1 MFMANCAM
9 KTPIKVAVTGAAGHI
24 GYALLF
30 RIASGQMFGSDQ
42 PLRLHLIEIPAV
54 LGSLEGVVMELDDC
68 AFPLLESVIPTA
80 DLNEGFRDVN
90 WALLVGSV
98 PRKAGMERK
107 DLLGINGKIFIGQG
121 QAIQKNAAADVRV
134 LVVGNPCNTNCL
146 IAMNNAKDIPSDRW
160 FAMTRLDENRA
171 RAQLAHKA
179 GVSICSVTNM
189 TIWGNHSSTQYPDFY
204 NARID
209 GRPANEVIGDEK
221 WLKEDFIATVQQRGA
236 AVIKARGLSSAGS
249 AANAVVDSVSS
260 LINDTPGD
268 DWHSVAVC
276 SDGSYGVEKGLISS
290 FPVRVCGGK
299 WEIVQGLPINDFSR
313 AKIDA
318 SVAELKEEKAL
329 VSELIS

>member
-1 MFMANCAM
+1 M
-9 KTPIKVAVTGAAGHI
+9 KTPIKVAVTGAAGQI

-30 RIASGQMFGSDQ
+30 RIASGQMFGPDQ
-42 PLRLHLIEIPAV
+42 PLILHLIEIPDA
-54 LGSLEGVVMELDDC
+54 LGALDGVVMELHDC
-68 AFPLLESVIPTA
+68 AFPLLESVVPTA
-80 DLNEGFRDVN
+80 DLNEGFRDIN
-90 WALLVGSV
+90 WALLVGSI

-121 QAIQKNAAADVRV
+121 QAIEKNAASDVRV

-146 IAMNNAKDIPSDRW
+146 IAMNNAKEIPSDRW

-179 GVSICSVTNM
+179 GVGIGVVTNM

-221 WLKEDFIATVQQRGA
+221 WLKQDFIATVQQRGA

-260 LINDTPGD
+260 LINDTPPNN
-268 DWHSVAVC
+268 WHSVAVC
-276 SDGSYGVEKGLISS
+276 SDGSYDVEKGLISS
-290 FPVRVCGGK
+290 FPVRMRGGQWK
-299 WEIVQGLPINDFSR
+299 IVQGVPINDFSR
-313 AKIDA
+313 SKIDA
-318 SVAELKEEKAL
+318 SVAELREERAL

>member
-1 MFMANCAM
+1 VANCVM
-9 KTPIKVAVTGAAGHI
+9 KTPIKVAVTGAAGQI

-30 RIASGQMFGSDQ
+30 RIASGQMFGPDQ
-42 PLRLHLIEIPAV
+42 PLTLRLIEIPDA
-54 LGSLEGVVMELDDC
+54 LGALDGVVMELHDC
-68 AFPLLESVIPTA
+68 AFPLLESIVPTA

-121 QAIQKNAAADVRV
+121 QAIEKNAASNVRV

-146 IAMNNAKDIPSDRW
+146 IAMNNAKEIPSERW
-160 FAMTRLDENRA
+160 FAMTRLDENRS

-179 GVSICSVTNM
+179 GVGIGSVTNM

-209 GRPANEVIGDEK
+209 NRPANEVIGDEK
-221 WLKEDFIATVQQRGA
+221 WLKEEFIAIVQQRGA

-249 AANAVVDSVSS
+249 AANAVVDTVFS
-260 LINDTPGD
+260 LTNDTPGNN
-268 DWHSVAVC
+268 WHSVAVC
-276 SDGSYGVEKGLISS
+276 SDGSYSVEKGLISS
-290 FPVRVCGGK
+290 FPVRVRGGK
-299 WEIVQGLPINDFSR
+299 WEIVQGVPINDFSR

-318 SVAELKEEKAL
+318 SVAELKEEKSL
-329 VSELIS
+329 VADLLGK

>member
-1 MFMANCAM
+1 MANCVM
-9 KTPIKVAVTGAAGHI
+9 KTPIKVAVTGAAGQI

-30 RIASGQMFGSDQ
+30 RIASGQMFGPDQ
-42 PLRLHLIEIPAV
+42 PLILHLIEIPDA
-54 LGSLEGVVMELDDC
+54 LGALDGVVMELHDS
-68 AFPLLESVIPTA
+68 AFPLLESVVPTA
-80 DLNEGFRDVN
+80 DLNEGFRDIN

-121 QAIQKNAAADVRV
+121 QAIEKNAASDVRV

-146 IAMNNAKDIPSDRW
+146 IAMNNANEIPRDRW

-179 GVSICSVTNM
+179 GVGIGLVTNM

-209 GRPANEVIGDEK
+209 NRPANEVIGDEK
-221 WLKEDFIATVQQRGA
+221 WLKEEFIATVQQRGA

-249 AANAVVDSVSS
+249 AANAVVDTVFS
-260 LINDTPGD
+260 LTNDTPGKE
-268 DWHSVAVC
+268 WHSVAVC
-276 SDGSYGVEKGLISS
+276 SDGSYDVEKGLISS
-290 FPVRVCGGK
+290 FPVRVRGGK
-299 WEIVQGLPINDFSR
+299 WEIVQGLPINGFSR
-313 AKIDA
+313 TKIDA
-318 SVAELKEEKAL
+318 SIAELKEEKSL